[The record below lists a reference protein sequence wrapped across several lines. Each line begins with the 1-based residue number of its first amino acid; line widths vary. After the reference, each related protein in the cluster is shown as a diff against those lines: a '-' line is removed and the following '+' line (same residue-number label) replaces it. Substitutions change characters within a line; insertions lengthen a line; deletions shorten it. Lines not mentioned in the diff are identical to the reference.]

1 MIRLFKD
8 LVPALALTLAAVPAL
23 ALADEGM
30 WTFDNFPSSAV
41 KAKYGVTID
50 QAWLDH
56 VQAGSLR
63 LSTGCSASIVSGS
76 GLVLTNHH
84 CVSDCVQDL
93 STAGKDYIKDGYA
106 AADRREERL
115 CPGMQAEGLETIA
128 DVTGAVA
135 AATADKTGEAFV
147 RARSAAVAKIES
159 DACAGRTATHS
170 CQVVSLYQGG
180 QNKLYVFR
188 KYSDVRIV
196 FAPEFQTAFFG
207 GDPDNFNFPRYDL
220 DMAFVRLYENGKPV
234 VTPGHL
240 RWSPNAP
247 REGEPVFVSGNPG
260 TTNRLLTAD
269 QLQSLR
275 DVVLPLT
282 MIQYAE
288 LRGRLIEFGKTDPER
303 ARIANRELFG
313 IENSFKVYNG
323 QFQALSQPGA
333 IAAKRAQDEA
343 VRAKVKADP
352 ALAAKIGDPWAD
364 LAAIQVDRLALNAR
378 YSLLEA
384 RAGYLSPLFGYARK
398 LVRAATERERP
409 SPERL
414 PEYGDARLPLMQ
426 KEVLD
431 AKPTEAALDNLLL
444 EFWLLKVRETLT
456 ADAPETVALLG
467 RESPEDLAKALSK
480 TTLGDPAQ
488 RERLWKG
495 GLAAVQASNDPLI
508 RFVLATDA
516 ASRQARRDYEAKVTG
531 PTGRATE
538 KIAQA
543 RFAVLGSSVY
553 PDATFT
559 PRLSYGAVQGWTYQG
574 KTIPAF
580 TYFSGLWTRAT
591 GKPPFDLAPRWLAA
605 KGRLPDNT
613 VFDISSTNDII
624 GGNSGSPLINAKGE
638 VIGAAF
644 DGNIHSL
651 GGAFAYDGTINRTV
665 SASTAAAT
673 VALKTVYGR
682 DALVA
687 ELLAP

>member
-1 MIRLFKD
+1 MTPFKS
-8 LVPALALTLAAVPAL
+8 LAAAAAVSL
-23 ALADEGM
+23 AAAPVLVRADEGM
-30 WTFDNFPSSAV
+30 WTFDNFPSAAV
-41 KAKYGVTID
+41 KAKYGVTVD

-56 VQAGSLR
+56 VRGSSLR
-63 LSTGCSASIVSGS
+63 LSTGCSASVVSGQ

-93 STAGKDYIKDGYA
+93 STADKDYIKDGFI

-115 CPGMQAEGLETIA
+115 CPGMQAEGLESIT
-128 DVTGAVA
+128 DVTAAIA
-135 AATADKTGEAFV
+135 AATADKTAEAFV
-147 RARSAAVAKIES
+147 RAKSAAVAKIES
-159 DACAGRTATHS
+159 DACAQRTATHN

-188 KYSDVRIV
+188 KYSDVRVV

-234 VTPGHL
+234 ATPVHL
-240 RWSPNAP
+240 RWSASAP
-247 REGEPVFVSGNPG
+247 KEGEPVFVSGNPG

-275 DVVLPLT
+275 DVVLPQT
-282 MIQYAE
+282 MVQYAE
-288 LRGRLIEFGKTDPER
+288 LRGRLIEYGRGDAEK
-303 ARIANRELFG
+303 ARVANRELFG
-313 IENSFKVYNG
+313 IENSYKVYNG

-333 IAAKRAQDEA
+333 ISAKRAEDEA

-352 ALAAKIGDPWAD
+352 SLSAKIGDPWAD
-364 LAAIQVDRLALNAR
+364 MAAIQAERVALNAR

-384 RAGYLSPLFGYARK
+384 RAGYLSPLFSYARR
-398 LVRAATERERP
+398 LVRAAQERGKP

-414 PEYGDARLPLMQ
+414 PEYSDARLPLLQ
-426 KEVLD
+426 KEILD
-431 AKPTEAALDNLLL
+431 PKPTDAGLDNLLL

-456 ADAPETVALLG
+456 ADAPETAVLLG
-467 RESPEDLAKALSK
+467 RDSPEDLAKTLAGSK
-480 TTLGDPAQ
+480 LGDPAE

-495 GLAAVQASNDPLI
+495 GLAAVQASSDPLI

-516 ASRQARRDYEAKVTG
+516 ASRQARRDYESKVTG
-531 PTGRATE
+531 PTGRAAE

-553 PDATFT
+553 PDATFS

-580 TYFSGLWTRAT
+580 TYFDGLWNRAT
-591 GKPPFDLAPRWLAA
+591 GKFPYELAPRWIAA
-605 KGRLPDNT
+605 KDKLPGDT

-638 VIGAAF
+638 VVGAAF

-651 GGAFAYDGTINRTV
+651 GGAFAYDGAINRTV
-665 SASTAAAT
+665 SSSTAAAT
-673 VALKTVYGR
+673 VALKTVYGQN
-682 DALVA
+682 ALVA
-687 ELLAP
+687 ELLAK

>member
-1 MIRLFKD
+1 MTCLFRD
-8 LVPALALTLAAVPAL
+8 LIPAIALTLAVVPALAR
-23 ALADEGM
+23 ADEGM
-30 WTFDNFPSSAV
+30 WTYDNFPSAAV
-41 KAKYGVTID
+41 KAKYGVTVD

-56 VQAGSLR
+56 VRAGSLR
-63 LSTGCSASIVSGS
+63 LSTGCSASIVSGQ

-93 STAGKDYIKDGYA
+93 STADKDYIKDGFVS
-106 AADRREERL
+106 ADRREERL
-115 CPGMQAEGLETIA
+115 CPGMQAEGLETIS
-128 DVTGAVA
+128 DVTGAIA

-147 RARSAAVAKIES
+147 RAKSAAVAKIES
-159 DACAGRTATHS
+159 DACAGRTATHN

-234 VTPGHL
+234 ATPDHL
-240 RWSPNAP
+240 RWSPDAP
-247 REGEPVFVSGNPG
+247 KQGEPVFVSGNPG

-275 DVVLPLT
+275 DVVLPQT
-282 MIQYAE
+282 MIQFAE
-288 LRGRLIEFGKTDPER
+288 LRGRLIEFGKIDAEHG
-303 ARIANRELFG
+303 RIANRELFG
-313 IENSFKVYNG
+313 IENSFKVFNG

-333 IAAKRAQDEA
+333 LAAKRAQDEA
-343 VRAKVKADP
+343 VRVKVKADP
-352 ALAAKIGDPWAD
+352 ALNARIGDPWAD
-364 LAAIQVDRLALNAR
+364 LAAVQADRVALNAR
-378 YSLLEA
+378 YSLLEG

-398 LVRAATERERP
+398 LVRAAQEREKP

-414 PEYGDARLPLMQ
+414 PEYSEARLPLLQ
-426 KEVLD
+426 KELLD
-431 AKPTEAALDNLLL
+431 AKPTDASLDNLLL

-467 RESPEDLAKALSK
+467 RESPEDLAKALSATK
-480 TTLGDPAQ
+480 LGDPAQ

-495 GLAAVQASNDPLI
+495 GMAAIRASDDPLI

-516 ASRQARRDYEAKVTG
+516 ASRQVRRDYEAKVTG
-531 PTGRATE
+531 PTGRAAE

-559 PRLSYGAVQGWTYQG
+559 PRLSYGAVEGWTYQG

-605 KGRLPDNT
+605 RAKLPDNT

-638 VIGAAF
+638 VVGAAF

-673 VALKTVYGR
+673 VALKAVYGQ

-687 ELLAP
+687 ELLTK

>member
-1 MIRLFKD
+1 MTAPLKTLAI
-8 LVPALALTLAAVPAL
+8 ALALTVAPVLAQ
-23 ALADEGM
+23 ADEGM
-30 WTFDNFPSSAV
+30 WTYDNFPSAAV

-56 VQAGSLR
+56 VRGASLR
-63 LSTGCSASIVSGS
+63 LSTGCSASMVSS
-76 GLVLTNHH
+76 AGLVLTNHH

-93 STAGKDYIKDGYA
+93 STAGKDYIKDGFI

-115 CPGMQAEGLETIA
+115 CPGMQAESLESIA
-128 DVTGAVA
+128 DVTDTVA
-135 AATADKTGEAFV
+135 AATAGKTGADFV

-159 DACAGRTATHS
+159 DACAKRAATHN

-234 VTPGHL
+234 ATPQHL
-240 RWSPNAP
+240 RWSPTAP
-247 REGEPVFVSGNPG
+247 KEGEPVFVSGNPG

-275 DVVLPLT
+275 DVVLPQI
-282 MIQYAE
+282 MVQYAE
-288 LRGRLIEFGKTDPER
+288 LRGRLIEFGRGGPEK

-313 IENSFKVYNG
+313 IENSYKVYNG

-352 ALAAKIGDPWAD
+352 ALSARIGDPWAD
-364 LAAIQVDRLALNAR
+364 MAAIQADRVALADR
-378 YSLLEA
+378 YTLLEA
-384 RAGYLSPLFGYARK
+384 RAGYLSPLFAYARR
-398 LVRAATERERP
+398 LVRAAQEREKP

-414 PEYGDARLPLMQ
+414 PEYADARLPLLQ
-426 KEVLD
+426 KELLD
-431 AKPTEAALDNLLL
+431 AKPTDADLDQLLL

-467 RESPEDLAKALSK
+467 RDSPEDLAKTLSASK
-480 TTLGDPAQ
+480 LGDPAT
-488 RERLWKG
+488 REALWKG
-495 GLAAVQASNDPLI
+495 GLAAINASTDPLI
-508 RFVLATDA
+508 KFVLATDA
-516 ASRQARRDYEAKVTG
+516 ASRRVRSDYETKVTG
-531 PTGRATE
+531 PTGRAAE

-553 PDATFT
+553 PDATFS

-580 TYFSGLWTRAT
+580 TYISGLWTRAT

-605 KGRLPDNT
+605 KDRLPGDT

-624 GGNSGSPLINAKGE
+624 GGNSGSPLINARGE
-638 VIGAAF
+638 VVGAAF

-651 GGAFAYDGTINRTV
+651 GGAFAYDGAINRTV

-673 VALKTVYGR
+673 VALKTVYGQ

-687 ELLAP
+687 ELLAK